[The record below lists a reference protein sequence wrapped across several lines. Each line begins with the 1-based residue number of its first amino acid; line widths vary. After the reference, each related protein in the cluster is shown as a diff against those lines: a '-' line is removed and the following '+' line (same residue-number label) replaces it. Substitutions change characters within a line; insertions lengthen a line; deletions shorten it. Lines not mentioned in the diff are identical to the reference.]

1 MVTDTMVRK
10 MVTVTISLFV
20 AACAAQTR
28 VPGDVRFALMGD
40 TPYSEQQVGRLDRL
54 IADLNGEDLAFVVH
68 IGDITSGKGPCS
80 DDWFRE
86 RREQFARIKHPFIL
100 LPGDNDWTDC
110 HRSGYSPTERLAHWR
125 KLFCTREP
133 RLRLEVQ
140 RGEYCEHIRW
150 RAGGWVFVALNVQ
163 GSNNNLGRNAAMD
176 AEHLARM
183 KAVLAWI
190 DDSER
195 VMHRRRLARIV
206 LLMQANPFEKPRS
219 GENGFAALLERMQK
233 LVAANPG
240 AVILV
245 NGDTH
250 LYRDDQPMPGLRRI
264 EPWGSPIVS
273 WLRGSISR
281 ELHVGVAGLY

>member
-1 MVTDTMVRK
+1 MVTVTVFRK
-10 MVTVTISLFV
+10 MVTVAVFLFV

-28 VPGDVRFALMGD
+28 APGDLRFALMGD
-40 TPYSEQQVGRLDRL
+40 TPYSENEVGRLDRL
-54 IADLNGEDLAFVVH
+54 IEDLNREDLAFVVH
-68 IGDITSGKGPCS
+68 VGDITSGRGPCT

-86 RREQFARIKHPFIL
+86 RKEQFAKIRHPFVL

-110 HRSGYSPTERLAHWR
+110 HRSGYSPTERLDHWR

-133 RLRLEVQ
+133 RLAIEVQ
-140 RGEYCEHIRW
+140 RGEYCEHVRW
-150 RAGGWVFVALNVQ
+150 EAGGALFVTLNVQ
-163 GSNNNLGRNAAMD
+163 GSNNNLGRNTAMD

-195 VMHRRRLARIV
+195 AFGGRKLKWMVLA
-206 LLMQANPFEKPRS
+206 MQANPFLRPRT
-219 GENGFAALLERMQK
+219 GANGYEALLERVK
-233 LVAANPG
+233 RLAADNPG

-250 LYRDDQPMPGLRRI
+250 THRDDEPLPGLRRI

-273 WLRGSISR
+273 WLRGSISTGFN
-281 ELHVGVAGLY
+281 VGVAGLY